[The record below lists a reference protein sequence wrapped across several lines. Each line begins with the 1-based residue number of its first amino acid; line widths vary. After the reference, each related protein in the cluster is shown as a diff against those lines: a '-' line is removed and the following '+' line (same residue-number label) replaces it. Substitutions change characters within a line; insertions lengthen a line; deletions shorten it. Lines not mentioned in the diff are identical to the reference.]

1 MKKDSLKTMRDHL
14 DNLSREWE
22 SISKIFKS
30 DDNVLYDFGK
40 IAVCV
45 EQAICSFVF
54 PDTFEDGA
62 DANLHNLLNILNDSD
77 SPFISRDPDKNGCE
91 ENLHA
96 AKCEENL
103 HAAKRRWGNICKTFD
118 FPDEWISKSGEWDV
132 YDYNVPGDIRAIK
145 VLKLSLAQIRVTK
158 NPVSLKNAEQNI
170 ECIRDE
176 LPPWQFELVAA
187 FIGSLKEKMTK
198 SELSHDY
205 LCLD

>member
-1 MKKDSLKTMRDHL
+1 M
-14 DNLSREWE
+14 SREWK

-54 PDTFEDGA
+54 PNAFEDGA

-77 SPFISRDPDKNGCE
+77 SPFISRDPDENGCE

-132 YDYNVPGDIRAIK
+132 YDYNVPGDIRAIE
-145 VLKLSLAQIRVTK
+145 VLKLSQAQIRVTK
-158 NPVSLKNAEQNI
+158 
-170 ECIRDE
+170 
-176 LPPWQFELVAA
+176 
-187 FIGSLKEKMTK
+187 T
-198 SELSHDY
+198 
-205 LCLD
+205 LCLEYRHRYPRFSAWSTGSAIIAIDPSPLRGLGSIAIL